1 VGELKRNCFLVR
13 PLPCQVNK
21 QTTST
26 SFRRYPIKS
35 IILQRKE
42 ENIPVSRQS
51 APIHVGL
58 ILAGMFLVIVT
69 LCTARSAA
77 AAPLYLQHN
86 LVADISGVADHT
98 EPNLVNPW
106 GMSSGPASPFWISDN
121 RTGVSTLYNGSGQQ
135 SVLVVSIPPAAG
147 GTPPSAPTGQVFNG
161 TTDFAVGS
169 GTPALFI
176 FATENGTISGWNS
189 GTNAFLAVNNS
200 RTADYKGLAIGNNG
214 SNNLLYAANFS
225 AGTIDVFNGSFAPIT
240 LSGSFIDPSLPAGFA
255 PFNIQNL
262 VGNLYVT
269 YAKLDG
275 SGHDAVAGPGN
286 GFVDVF
292 DTNGNFMKRLVTG
305 GPLNSPWGL
314 ALAPGNFGAFS
325 NDLLVGNFGDG
336 SINAFDPA
344 TGTYLGQMLDCT
356 GNPLINPGLWGLKF
370 GNGGN
375 GGDLDTLY
383 FTASG
388 AAEDHGLFGSLQ
400 SQTVPEPSTLFLL
413 GAGLGGLVLLRR
425 KANIQ

>member
-1 VGELKRNCFLVR
+1 MKKVILS
-13 PLPCQVNK
+13 LPVM
-21 QTTST
+21 
-26 SFRRYPIKS
+26 
-35 IILQRKE
+35 
-42 ENIPVSRQS
+42 V
-51 APIHVGL
+51 A
-58 ILAGMFLVIVT
+58 LALA
-69 LCTARSAA
+69 LAQPAA
-77 AAPLYLQHN
+77 AAPRYQQHN

-98 EPNLVNPW
+98 DPNLVNPW
-106 GMSSGPASPFWISDN
+106 GISSSPTSPFWISDN

-135 SVLVVSIPPAAG
+135 AALVVSIPPAAG

-161 TTDFAVGS
+161 TSDFAVGS
-169 GTPALFI
+169 GTPARFI

-189 GTNAFLAVNNS
+189 GTSASLAVDNS
-200 RTADYKGLAIGNNG
+200 RAADYKGLAIGNNG

-225 AGTIDVFNGSFAPIT
+225 AGTIDVFNGSFAPTT
-240 LSGSFIDPSLPAGFA
+240 LSGSFIDPTLPAGFA

-262 VGNLYVT
+262 GGNLYVT
-269 YAKLDG
+269 YAKPDG

-286 GFVDVF
+286 GFVDIF
-292 DTNGNFMKRLVTG
+292 DTNGNFIRRVVSG

-344 TGTYLGQMLDCT
+344 TGTYLGQMLDGK

-370 GNGGN
+370 GNGGS
-375 GGDLDTLY
+375 GGDLDKLY
-383 FTASG
+383 FTAGG

-400 SQTVPEPSTLFLL
+400 SQTVPEPSTLLLL
-413 GAGLGGLVLLRR
+413 GAGLGGMAVLRR
-425 KANIQ
+425 RKQ